1 MTMGLPSDAQ
11 HLSLEV
17 QFSRKSGA
25 YNGLDF
31 YSINFRGSLL
41 FFVHSKKTLSW
52 EGCWFGELEA

>member
-52 EGCWFGELEA
+52 EGC